1 MNTLWPVWA
10 PGICEGP
17 RSGPPPAVVVE
28 ADVVCGGGVV
38 LVLVSHVVISHKTES
53 LSGKTLEKSYWW
65 QQFSWV
71 TAHWSQVTLWSAW
84 AGQVSPGSGAAR
96 LSLCDE
102 MLCLQTLRPPCP
114 ATNCPH
120 LCQPKLV
127 SAQKQEFV
135 IIKSNILLKNLKSW
149 YKNEQKNE
157 KPQKQDASISRQFKA
172 NLNVERKLSS
182 QSF

>member
-1 MNTLWPVWA
+1 MSPEITLNSSSLKHKPLLHQFYSFINLFWPVWA

-17 RSGPPPAVVVE
+17 CGGPPPAVVVE

-38 LVLVSHVVISHKTES
+38 LVLVSHLVISHKTES
-53 LSGKTLEKSYWW
+53 RRGKTLEKSYWW

-71 TAHWSQVTLWSAW
+71 TAHWSQLTGHSLVSLGRSGEPWQWRRATESLWRDPL
-84 AGQVSPGSGAAR
+84 SPDTPPA
-96 LSLCDE
+96 L
-102 MLCLQTLRPPCP
+102 PCP

-135 IIKSNILLKNLKSW
+135 IIKSNILLKNL
-149 YKNEQKNE
+149 
-157 KPQKQDASISRQFKA
+157 
-172 NLNVERKLSS
+172 
-182 QSF
+182 